1 MEIISLT
8 GKDLKRSIINIKF
21 VSELPFLL
29 LLNDEEDDMQ
39 LLEYKLHFMNYRPYL
54 SKLSIKF
61 NDVYQV

>member
-8 GKDLKRSIINIKF
+8 GKELKRSIINIKF

>member
-1 MEIISLT
+1 MT